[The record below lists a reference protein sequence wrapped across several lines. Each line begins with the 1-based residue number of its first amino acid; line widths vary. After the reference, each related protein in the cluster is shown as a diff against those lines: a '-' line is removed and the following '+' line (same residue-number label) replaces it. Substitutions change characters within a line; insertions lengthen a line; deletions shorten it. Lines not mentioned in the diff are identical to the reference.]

1 VNRAFNLMTLR
12 GQLVLLAALALL
24 VFTAFPF
31 AWMAST
37 AFKPPR
43 EIFLT
48 PPTLWPTTFDLDNVR
63 RLFDETRFLTY
74 FRNSLTVSLSTVGL
88 TLLLSTPAAYSLTRF
103 RFYGREKLAALI
115 LFTYM
120 FAPIMIIVPFYV
132 MVRFLGLTNTHTGL
146 VMAYTA
152 FCLPFNLWMLRT
164 FFQSIPVDIEEAAMI
179 DGANRFQ
186 AVVHVVLP
194 LALPGVVATGIFTFI
209 LAWNDYIFA
218 RVLLS
223 ADELK
228 TLPVGIADLYNASVV
243 DWGMIMASGL
253 LVIAPIA
260 GVFVFI
266 QKYLVAG
273 WGAGGVKG

>member
-1 VNRAFNLMTLR
+1 MNRAFSLMTLR
-12 GQLVLLAALALL
+12 GQLVLLAALVLL

-48 PPTLWPTTFDLDNVR
+48 PPTLWPSAWDLDNVR

-74 FRNSLTVSLSTVGL
+74 FRNSVTVSLSTVGL

-132 MVRFLGLTNTHTGL
+132 MIRFLGLTNTHTGL

-179 DGANRFQ
+179 DGANRFE
-186 AVVHVVLP
+186 AVVYVVLP

-228 TLPVGIADLYNASVV
+228 TLPVGISDLYNASVV

>member
-1 VNRAFNLMTLR
+1 MNAAPRLFSLR
-12 GQLVLLAALALL
+12 MGLLLTAALALL
-24 VFTAFPF
+24 IFTAFPF

-37 AFKPPR
+37 ALKPSRDIFATPPVLWPR
-43 EIFLT
+43 EF
-48 PPTLWPTTFDLDNVR
+48 TLANLA
-63 RLFDETRFLTY
+63 RLFEETRFLTY
-74 FRNSLTVSLSTVGL
+74 FRNSMVVSLATVAT
-88 TLLLSTPAAYSLTRF
+88 TLALSTPAAYSLTRF
-103 RFYGREKLAALI
+103 RFPGREKLAALI

-120 FAPIMIIVPFYV
+120 FAPIMIIIPFYV
-132 MVRFLGLTNTHTGL
+132 MIRFLGLQNTHLGL

-152 FCLPFNLWMLRT
+152 FCLPFNLWLLRT
-164 FFQSIPVDIEEAAMI
+164 FFQSIPVDIEDAAKI

-186 AVVHVVLP
+186 AVCHVILP

-243 DWGMIMASGL
+243 DWGMIMAAGL

-273 WGAGGVKG
+273 WGSGGVKG

>member
-1 VNRAFNLMTLR
+1 MNRALSLMTPR
-12 GQLVLLAALALL
+12 GQLVLFGALMLL

-48 PPTLWPTTFDLDNVR
+48 PPTLWPSTWDLDNVR

-88 TLLLSTPAAYSLTRF
+88 TLLLSAPAAYSLTRF
-103 RFYGREKLAALI
+103 RFFGREKLAALI

-179 DGANRFQ
+179 DGANRFE
-186 AVVHVVLP
+186 AVVYVVLP

>member
-1 VNRAFNLMTLR
+1 VNRAFNLMTAR
-12 GQLVLLAALALL
+12 SQLVLLMALVLL

-43 EIFLT
+43 EIFVT
-48 PPTLWPTTFDLDNVR
+48 PPTLWPSTFDLDNVR

-74 FRNSLTVSLSTVGL
+74 FRNSLTVSLATVGL

-152 FCLPFNLWMLRT
+152 LCLPFNLWMLRT

>member
-1 VNRAFNLMTLR
+1 MNRAFSLMIPR
-12 GQLVLLAALALL
+12 GQLVLFAALLLL

-37 AFKPPR
+37 AFKPSR

-48 PPTLWPTTFDLDNVR
+48 PPTLWPSTFELDNVR

-103 RFYGREKLAALI
+103 RFVGREKLAALI

-179 DGANRFQ
+179 DGANRFE
-186 AVVHVVLP
+186 AVVYVVLP

>member
-1 VNRAFNLMTLR
+1 MNRALSLMTPR
-12 GQLVLLAALALL
+12 GQLVLFGALMLL

-48 PPTLWPTTFDLDNVR
+48 PPTLWPSTWDLDNVR

-179 DGANRFQ
+179 DGANRFE
-186 AVVHVVLP
+186 AVVYVVLP

>member
-1 VNRAFNLMTLR
+1 VNAAPSLFSARMAVLM
-12 GQLVLLAALALL
+12 LAALALL
-24 VFTAFPF
+24 AFTAFPF

-37 AFKPPR
+37 ALKPSQDIFVTPPVLWPR
-43 EIFLT
+43 EFT
-48 PPTLWPTTFDLDNVR
+48 LDNLA

-74 FRNSLTVSLSTVGL
+74 FRNSMVVSLSTVAT
-88 TLLLSTPAAYSLTRF
+88 TLALSTPAAYSLTRF
-103 RFYGREKLAALI
+103 RFWGREKLAALI

-120 FAPIMIIVPFYV
+120 FAPIMIIIPFYV
-132 MVRFLGLTNTHTGL
+132 MIRFFGLQNTHIGL

-152 FCLPFNLWMLRT
+152 FCLPFNLWLLRT
-164 FFQSIPVDIEEAAMI
+164 FFQSIPIDIEDAAKI
-179 DGANRFQ
+179 DGANRLQ
-186 AVVHVVLP
+186 AVVHVILP

-243 DWGMIMASGL
+243 DWGMIMAAGL
-253 LVIAPIA
+253 LVITPIA

-273 WGAGGVKG
+273 WGTGGVKG